1 MKNKWIEMMKKMKA
15 VCFAAG
21 LGFLTV
27 AGSVCAAKD
36 AYAAENTGALVCD
49 SGEEKTESEE
59 SEGTN
64 SEGGIRPYGEQGTTG
79 MIEY

>member
-1 MKNKWIEMMKKMKA
+1 MKNKWIKMMKNMKA

-36 AYAAENTGALVCD
+36 VYAAENTGALVCD
-49 SGEEKTESEE
+49 SGEEETESEE

-64 SEGGIRPYGEQGTTG
+64 PGGGIRPYGGQGVVGTT
-79 MIEY
+79 EE

>member
-27 AGSVCAAKD
+27 AGSC
-36 AYAAENTGALVCD
+36 ECIGRMT
-49 SGEEKTESEE
+49 
-59 SEGTN
+59 
-64 SEGGIRPYGEQGTTG
+64 
-79 MIEY
+79 

>member
-1 MKNKWIEMMKKMKA
+1 MKMSF
-15 VCFAAG
+15 FAA
-21 LGFLTV
+21 
-27 AGSVCAAKD
+27 AYRSVCAAKD

-64 SEGGIRPYGEQGTTG
+64 PEGGIRPYGDLGTSG
-79 MIEY
+79 VLES